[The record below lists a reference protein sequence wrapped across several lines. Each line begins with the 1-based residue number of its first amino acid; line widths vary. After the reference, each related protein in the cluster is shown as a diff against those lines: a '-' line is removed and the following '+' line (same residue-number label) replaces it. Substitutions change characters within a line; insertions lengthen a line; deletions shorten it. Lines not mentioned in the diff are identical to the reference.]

1 MRHDEVQ
8 TTPAA
13 EPVAASLAAH
23 QAQRRRALLKGLSKG
38 GAALAVVA
46 PIRTMAAP
54 TIVGGTKLCTV
65 SGVMSN
71 VGSHATGL
79 TGECK
84 GYSPNYYKTL
94 ANWPGYVATPTPV
107 ATNTV
112 DSITFTQLSTFAA
125 VFGSGTNTTGMLDE
139 ITASSATADEV
150 VWMVAL
156 LNAIKNPAGYNFPY
170 TPSQVRA
177 FYLSSDATL
186 KANALAFFKGYMQT
200 VG

>member
-13 EPVAASLAAH
+13 EPVAAPLAAH

-94 ANWPGYVATPTPV
+94 ANWPGYVATPVPV
-107 ATNTV
+107 ATNIV
-112 DSITFTQLSTFAA
+112 DGITFTEGSKFAT
-125 VFGSGTNTTGMLDE
+125 VFGSGTNTLSLIAQLQTQ
-139 ITASSATADEV
+139 SATSNEV
-150 VWMVAL
+150 VWIVAL

-177 FYLSSDATL
+177 FYLSTDATL

>member
-1 MRHDEVQ
+1 MRHDDVQ
-8 TTPAA
+8 NDPAA
-13 EPVAASLAAH
+13 QPATAPLTAN

-46 PIRTMAAP
+46 PIRTLAAP
-54 TIVGGTKLCTV
+54 TIIGGTKLCTV

-79 TGECK
+79 SGTCQGN
-84 GYSPNYYKTL
+84 SPNYFKTL
-94 ANWPGYVATPTPV
+94 ANWPGYVATPTPT

-112 DSITFTQLSTFAA
+112 DGITFTQTSTFAT
-125 VFGSGTNTTGMLDE
+125 VFGSGSNTTGLLAL
-139 ITASSATADEV
+139 ITGSAATADEV
-150 VWMVAL
+150 VWTVAL
-156 LNAIKNPAGYNFPY
+156 LNAKKNTPGYNFPY

-177 FYLSSDATL
+177 FYQSTDATL